1 MRPFDY
7 IIAVGSSR
15 AVLQCSDGKPEESV
29 TCQRLIGWSIAKNYL
44 REGAQLAWDA
54 TDEKRLYDNRIAQY
68 SDQFEYYALVTNH
81 RKDKDPVK
89 RIVLGNAAQLTEA
102 TASYKALFAG
112 GAAAEYTV
120 GVFLNT
126 KTGQPTRNM
135 VTRFKGVKAN
145 YDCYELLAKYAQTDL
160 KSYAEEAADEKAAKL
175 KTQTEFNDYLKEQN
189 TKLRGLY
196 GGEGEALARKHRFI
210 AIGYNKKSMAL
221 RTLAQGDYNN
231 MK

>member
-1 MRPFDY
+1 
-7 IIAVGSSR
+7 
-15 AVLQCSDGKPEESV
+15 
-29 TCQRLIGWSIAKNYL
+29 
-44 REGAQLAWDA
+44 
-54 TDEKRLYDNRIAQY
+54 
-68 SDQFEYYALVTNH
+68 
-81 RKDKDPVK
+81 
-89 RIVLGNAAQLTEA
+89 
-102 TASYKALFAG
+102 
-112 GAAAEYTV
+112 
-120 GVFLNT
+120 
-126 KTGQPTRNM
+126 M